1 MKTYKHLDV
10 RAVSAERSELK
21 EKAAQYPYVIAHM
34 YSDILCGNCVHDGI
48 NWDELVELRA
58 FDEKGELHVYEQNGS
73 LKAVEITEK
82 ENADAE
88 EDTVIKYYQFVNQF
102 PRQISMQTCS
112 KRVSRWRNEDG
123 QAVVVYTRPFDW
135 RP

>member
-58 FDEKGELHVYEQNGS
+58 FDEKGELLVRMADGTVRTVYAGE
-73 LKAVEITEK
+73 
-82 ENADAE
+82 
-88 EDTVIKYYQFVNQF
+88 
-102 PRQISMQTCS
+102 
-112 KRVSRWRNEDG
+112 VSVRG
-123 QAVVVYTRPFDW
+123 IYGYV
-135 RP
+135 

>member
-58 FDEKGELHVYEQNGS
+58 YADMRQNDSCHLENSCFQWCLCGS
-73 LKAVEITEK
+73 
-82 ENADAE
+82 
-88 EDTVIKYYQFVNQF
+88 Y
-102 PRQISMQTCS
+102 R
-112 KRVSRWRNEDG
+112 
-123 QAVVVYTRPFDW
+123 
-135 RP
+135 

>member
-88 EDTVIKYYQFVNQF
+88 EDTVIKMCIRDRVGLDAHSVSEMMRRYHYSTFFDGVN
-102 PRQISMQTCS
+102 
-112 KRVSRWRNEDG
+112 
-123 QAVVVYTRPFDW
+123 
-135 RP
+135 

>member
-58 FDEKGELHVYEQNGS
+58 FDEKGRTAG
-73 LKAVEITEK
+73 IR
-82 ENADAE
+82 AE
-88 EDTVIKYYQFVNQF
+88 WFFEGCRDYGE
-102 PRQISMQTCS
+102 REC
-112 KRVSRWRNEDG
+112 
-123 QAVVVYTRPFDW
+123 
-135 RP
+135 

>member
-58 FDEKGELHVYEQNGS
+58 FDERRTACIRAEWFFEGCRDYGERE
-73 LKAVEITEK
+73 
-82 ENADAE
+82 
-88 EDTVIKYYQFVNQF
+88 
-102 PRQISMQTCS
+102 C
-112 KRVSRWRNEDG
+112 
-123 QAVVVYTRPFDW
+123 
-135 RP
+135 

>member
-58 FDEKGELHVYEQNGS
+58 FDEKGEL
-73 LKAVEITEK
+73 LVEKQDK
-82 ENADAE
+82 EVVE
-88 EDTVIKYYQFVNQF
+88 
-102 PRQISMQTCS
+102 
-112 KRVSRWRNEDG
+112 VSAGEVSVRG
-123 QAVVVYTRPFDW
+123 LYSYV
-135 RP
+135 

>member
-21 EKAAQYPYVIAHM
+21 EKAAQYPYIIAHM

-82 ENADAE
+82 
-88 EDTVIKYYQFVNQF
+88 
-102 PRQISMQTCS
+102 RMLMQ
-112 KRVSRWRNEDG
+112 KRI
-123 QAVVVYTRPFDW
+123 P
-135 RP
+135 

>member
-48 NWDELVELRA
+48 NWDELVRVVIQH
-58 FDEKGELHVYEQNGS
+58 F
-73 LKAVEITEK
+73 LKTIV
-82 ENADAE
+82 
-88 EDTVIKYYQFVNQF
+88 VQFVF
-102 PRQISMQTCS
+102 EVI
-112 KRVSRWRNEDG
+112 G
-123 QAVVVYTRPFDW
+123 
-135 RP
+135 

>member
-58 FDEKGELHVYEQNGS
+58 FDEKGELQEF
-73 LKAVEITEK
+73 TEK
-82 ENADAE
+82 YDL
-88 EDTVIKYYQFVNQF
+88 KL
-102 PRQISMQTCS
+102 ISLIAPTSQERIQM
-112 KRVSRWRNEDG
+112 
-123 QAVVVYTRPFDW
+123 
-135 RP
+135 

>member
-58 FDEKGELHVYEQNGS
+58 FDEKGEL
-73 LKAVEITEK
+73 LVEKQDK
-82 ENADAE
+82 E
-88 EDTVIKYYQFVNQF
+88 
-102 PRQISMQTCS
+102 
-112 KRVSRWRNEDG
+112 
-123 QAVVVYTRPFDW
+123 VVKEWFFEGCRDYGEREC
-135 RP
+135 

>member
-58 FDEKGELHVYEQNGS
+58 FDERRRTACIRAEWFFEGCRDYGERE
-73 LKAVEITEK
+73 
-82 ENADAE
+82 
-88 EDTVIKYYQFVNQF
+88 
-102 PRQISMQTCS
+102 C
-112 KRVSRWRNEDG
+112 
-123 QAVVVYTRPFDW
+123 
-135 RP
+135 